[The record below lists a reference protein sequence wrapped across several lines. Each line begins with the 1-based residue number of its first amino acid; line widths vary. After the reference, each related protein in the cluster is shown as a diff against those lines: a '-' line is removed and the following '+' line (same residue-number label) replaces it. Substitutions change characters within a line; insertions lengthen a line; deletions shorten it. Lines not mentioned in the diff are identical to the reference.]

1 MSEIRFYIRGSRVW
15 WQPPVTVT
23 CHLGFWFGPRQ
34 KLLSCKKQKW
44 FRFETQAPRPR
55 WIMAQEPEPESVNIQ
70 MISIVNHL
78 FTPAQISPD
87 RRYQVYRWYSASGK
101 CNNVQKGWVD
111 YLHFPPSDDI
121 KTISPGSGW
130 GPVTKE
136 AVSDLWLHLAYLA
149 ISELSSEL
157 AGLPPCSTR
166 WIWAI
171 KDTTNREGREGRD
184 GQMPA
189 QSPLSAHGSFW
200 AQEWHI
206 CTYFERIEAVL
217 VCHCLGATIYCNFP
231 P

>member
-1 MSEIRFYIRGSRVW
+1 
-15 WQPPVTVT
+15 
-23 CHLGFWFGPRQ
+23 
-34 KLLSCKKQKW
+34 
-44 FRFETQAPRPR
+44 
-55 WIMAQEPEPESVNIQ
+55 MAQEPEPESVNIQ

-87 RRYQVYRWYSASGK
+87 RRYQVYRWYPASGK
-101 CNNVQKGWVD
+101 CNNVQKGLVD
-111 YLHFPPSDDI
+111 YLPFPPPDDI

-171 KDTTNREGREGRD
+171 KDTTNREGREGRWPD
-184 GQMPA
+184 AGPVFTVCTRVIL
-189 QSPLSAHGSFW
+189 SPGVTYLHLFW
-200 AQEWHI
+200 ED
-206 CTYFERIEAVL
+206 RG
-217 VCHCLGATIYCNFP
+217 CLGVLLSGSNNLLQLSSLAYDQYDKP
-231 P
+231 ELLRAAS

>member
-1 MSEIRFYIRGSRVW
+1 
-15 WQPPVTVT
+15 
-23 CHLGFWFGPRQ
+23 
-34 KLLSCKKQKW
+34 
-44 FRFETQAPRPR
+44 
-55 WIMAQEPEPESVNIQ
+55 MAQEPEPENVNIQ

-78 FTPAQISPD
+78 FTPAQISLD

-111 YLHFPPSDDI
+111 HLHFPPDDI

-189 QSPLSAHGSFW
+189 QSLLSAQGSFW
-200 AQEWHI
+200 AQECIRGSGLTLPTSGGIRLNPHFI
-206 CTYFERIEAVL
+206 DSVSIKFISDKIKKNVVRQTVRCF
-217 VCHCLGATIYCNFP
+217 
-231 P
+231 